1 MRCFGGK
8 QVVKKVQAYSEKRL
22 QKANNPALEKGYY
35 LGPSS
40 ERSQLYVPENIC
52 SRISDILLYMYV

>member
-1 MRCFGGK
+1 MFWGR

-40 ERSQLYVPENIC
+40 ERSQMYVP
-52 SRISDILLYMYV
+52 